1 MGTRANDFALLEKE
15 LELFF
20 FLLVQVTKIPKKQL
34 FDKGFVSFYDF
45 LGFYFTEST
54 QKFNHIQVLIFHWGK
69 KAQLL

>member
-34 FDKGFVSFYDF
+34 FEDLFRFTIFWGFI
-45 LGFYFTEST
+45 L
-54 QKFNHIQVLIFHWGK
+54 QKVRKNLIIYKF
-69 KAQLL
+69 